1 MPSLLEQWAPRV
13 PHLVPSLS
21 GIGEAVSE
29 SAVVRPGGLVP
40 AAADGGR
47 MGTAAIEGGVVIV
60 EE

>member
-1 MPSLLEQWAPRV
+1 M
-13 PHLVPSLS
+13 PSLS

-29 SAVVRPGGLVP
+29 SAVVWLGGLVP

>member
-1 MPSLLEQWAPRV
+1 
-13 PHLVPSLS
+13 VPSLS

-29 SAVVRPGGLVP
+29 S

-47 MGTAAIEGGVVIV
+47 MGTAAIEGGGVIV